1 MSHNNE
7 KIWKEPATP
16 FTASAGMTPFGLY
29 DDDPQFQSDA
39 PKISTW
45 VAHRLGYPI
54 QNIELT
60 DLNIYACFEE
70 AVSEYGAQVNQFNIR
85 NNMDLMSGQPLSG
98 SSSDTSITQKLVE
111 GTNLQTVIE
120 LSDSYGTYANVGGRT
135 DIKRGYIK
143 LSRGQQI
150 YDLNDED
157 VFPQESGSVIRV
169 TRVFYEETP
178 AISRFFDPM
187 ASTGVGTLNTIDAF
201 GFGGFSPSTQFV
213 LMPLYEDL
221 LRMQHIEFND
231 MIRKSAHSF
240 NIVNNKLTIF
250 PVPHGNRRL
259 FFEYMLDPDIRKGQ
273 VKIIG
278 TEEEQVVSDY
288 SNIPYTNIPYKKI
301 NDVGKQW
308 IRKYTLALAKELLG
322 AIREKYSTIPIPDSE
337 ISLDG
342 ASLRQE
348 AQTEKDQL
356 LEQLRENLEE
366 ISRRNRMELKN
377 QEAEFQQDMLR
388 RIPTLIYIG

>member
-1 MSHNNE
+1 MSQTNE
-7 KIWKEPATP
+7 KIWTEPATP

-29 DDDPQFQSDA
+29 DDDPQFQQDA

-45 VAHRLGYPI
+45 VAHRLGYPV

-60 DLNIYACFEE
+60 DHNIYACFEE

-85 NNMDLMSGQPLSG
+85 NNMDAMSGQSISG
-98 SSSDTSITQKLVE
+98 SIEDNSITQRLVE
-111 GTNLQTVIE
+111 GSNLQTVIE
-120 LSDSYGTYANVGGRT
+120 LADSYGTYANVGGRT
-135 DIKRGYIK
+135 DIKRGTIE
-143 LSRGQQI
+143 LNRGQQV
-150 YDLNDED
+150 YDLNDEN
-157 VFPQESGSVIRV
+157 VFQQESGSVIRV

-187 ASTGVGTLNTIDAF
+187 ATTGMGTMNTLNSF
-201 GFGGFSPSTQFV
+201 GFGGMSPSSQFV

-250 PVPHGNRRL
+250 PVPSQRRL
-259 FFEYMLDPDIRKGQ
+259 LNFEYMIDSEIRDGQ
-273 VKIIG
+273 VNIIG
-278 TEEEQVVSDY
+278 SDENEVVSDY
-288 SNIPYTNIPYKKI
+288 SNIPYTNIPYRKI

-322 AIREKYSTIPIPDSE
+322 AVREKYSTVPIPDAD

-348 AQTEKDQL
+348 AQTEKDLL

-366 ISRRNRMELKN
+366 ISKKNRMELKS
-377 QEAEFQQDMLR
+377 QESEHQQDILR
-388 RIPTLIYIG
+388 RIPNLIYIG